1 MTRRLWLVLV
11 VLPHVLHRVRR
22 AYYLRWTCLS
32 FWRPHCQAGEETAM
46 GYFEFLEGIGGVTAV
61 GKLGRLIAR
70 VATGKVAWSHLSNVD
85 ISCD

>member
-1 MTRRLWLVLV
+1 
-11 VLPHVLHRVRR
+11 
-22 AYYLRWTCLS
+22 
-32 FWRPHCQAGEETAM
+32 M